1 MRRHRSQTTLEEH
14 VKMTTQNTH
23 VSEAAPLVVSP
34 RVACVMLDIGTT
46 RLYQLIGTGE
56 LDSYLDGRVRRI
68 TVDSIRRRIARLLAA
83 SGHPSHSPRRKR
95 GRPRK
100 LPSAEPGSAIK
111 SEVAQSPTLRQQPPH
126 ITTAR
131 GGGSRLAASAAIGR

>member
-1 MRRHRSQTTLEEH
+1 
-14 VKMTTQNTH
+14 MTTQKTH

-68 TVDSIRRRIARLLAA
+68 TVDSISRRIARLLAA
-83 SGHPSHSPRRKR
+83 SGHPSQSPRRKR
-95 GRPRK
+95 GRPPK
-100 LPSAEPGSAIK
+100 IPAL
-111 SEVAQSPTLRQQPPH
+111 QQPSCP
-126 ITTAR
+126 R
-131 GGGSRLAASAAIGR
+131 